1 MDNKLTVPNWITV
14 KWKTFSPIEAPLEGA
29 WRLTGIWEYDNE
41 RECWLVPSHNLWGPK
56 DYLFEQHTVT
66 IHTPY
71 EVKSVQYEYYPEKRY
86 LLFDDDSYF
95 ISELT
100 ETKLVIHPINKYGPH
115 KFTLTRIDPAQIHEK
130 TDNPQPELSDLKGI
144 WWIDAEYEFVEGT
157 WQLKTDCRTVPGMN
171 FWKITYWPHWDE
183 YEFGRSPRKYGDIYK
198 SLNEKHFIFKR
209 LLGSQKSQFFHP
221 EKDTQGCWAYLLDSM
236 TGDFRDSRQKLHLTP
251 IDPNTSDLFVMS
263 LLWAESE
270 RHMTTAAD
278 KMPLELLRLWCIPNP
293 EKMASLI
300 AENKFIECPEE
311 FRSEEYAGVYVFIHY
326 AFVSAKKY
334 DLAQIA
340 DNYLKFQ
347 EILRLWLELYDAGKI
362 VKHIYPFLISK
373 YPEQFS
379 ALQEANELQESK
391 HITLRLMT
399 CEMLKQRLEAIRT
412 NEHYLYALMKGMQKE
427 VFYLQIY
434 TQNEDRDNDPKK
446 CSLHEFLSEYETL
459 HPDDPVSMNFCVCR
473 DDVDRDAQE
482 YVIYANSMNRISDLA
497 AENLETMFDEF
508 LACYCEK
515 WLRNNKPFGLTPET
529 ICHFGFTDEDV
540 QVLGPK
546 IERINRE
553 LMNRIRAE
561 FRKFAELDFIRQEI
575 A

>member
-1 MDNKLTVPNWITV
+1 MENKLTVPNWIAV

-41 RECWLVPSHNLWGPK
+41 RKCWLVPSHNLWGPK
-56 DYLFEQHTVT
+56 DYLFEKNTLT
-66 IHTPY
+66 IYNPDETN
-71 EVKSVQYEYYPEKRY
+71 SVHYDFVPEKRY
-86 LLFDDDSYF
+86 VAFEDKTYF

-100 ETKLVIHPINKYGPH
+100 DSELVIGYGAM
-115 KFTLTRIDPAQIHEK
+115 KFTFARIDPAQIHEK
-130 TDNPQPELSDLKGI
+130 TDNPQPELSDLNGI

-171 FWKITYWPHWDE
+171 FWKITHWPHWDE
-183 YEFGRSPRKYGDIYK
+183 YDFGRSPRKYGDIYK
-198 SLNEKHFIFKR
+198 SLNEKYFIFKR
-209 LLGSQKSQFFHP
+209 LLGFQKSQFFHP
-221 EKDTQGCWAYLLDSM
+221 EKDAQGCWAYLLDSM
-236 TGDFRDSRQKLHLTP
+236 TGDFRDSRLRLHMTP
-251 IDPNTSDLFVMS
+251 IDPAGADLFVKS

-311 FRSEEYAGVYVFIHY
+311 FRSEEYAGVYAFIHY
-326 AFVSAKKY
+326 AFISAKKN
-334 DLAQIA
+334 DLARIA
-340 DNYLKFQ
+340 DDYLKFQ

-391 HITLRLMT
+391 HITHRLIT
-399 CEMLKQRLEAIRT
+399 CEILKGKLEEICST
-412 NEHYLYALMKGMQKE
+412 KHYLYAFMEGLNKSEFHFSLYAREEAG
-427 VFYLQIY
+427 
-434 TQNEDRDNDPKK
+434 EDKIEY
-446 CSLHEFLSEYETL
+446 SLHEFFSEYDTL
-459 HPDDPVSMNFCVCR
+459 HPGDPVSMNFCVCR

-482 YVIYANSMNRISDLA
+482 CVIYANSMNRISDLA

-515 WLRNNKPFGLTPET
+515 WLRNNKPFGLSPET

-546 IERINRE
+546 IERINGE
-553 LMNRIRAE
+553 VMNRVRAE
-561 FRKFAELDFIRQEI
+561 FRKLAELDFIRQEI